1 MVLVAT
7 ATSSLRT
14 GRPSGPAPRLSVEP
28 LEPLVPLGGSALLN
42 CSLGCPVGTVQWRG
56 LDTNLGSVISSGGHS
71 VLRVTDAAVAT
82 EGTRI
87 CQGTCGRQHF
97 QQVVELRVYS
107 LPQALQLSA
116 EPAVLMPGQPATLHC
131 AAQRV
136 YPPVGLALTWYRGQQ
151 LLQRADIEVE
161 ETEEGLFDVQ
171 DTLVLP
177 AHEVAAG
184 NEIWC
189 QLTLTVRQETFTRV
203 AAVAVR
209 NAGERRGGSTWLQ
222 SLPQGQTGMGR
233 RVPSTG
239 SPREQ
244 CGGSVLAVT
253 EQPMTT
259 SPELPSTA
267 LVTTGS
273 PSTATWTA
281 PTQSTV
287 ATTAQAM
294 LPRDPAPETTRAW
307 AAATGIPSAQSTA
320 AQAGST
326 ATLSTAPS
334 CSLRVW
340 SLPPNGTQGQAL
352 RIECRAH
359 CGGRDVPVRWLRAP
373 VALSQYGQ
381 EAAGV
386 GAALSVERAELQHQ
400 GRYECIAL
408 GHAVPVGSLQLALS
422 PDPLGTNPDIVVGT
436 TVSLLGLIVSAVT
449 SRCLWRRL
457 KSRYDLS

>member
-7 ATSSLRT
+7 VTSSLRT

-116 EPAVLMPGQPATLHC
+116 EPVVLMPGQPATLHC

-151 LLQRADIEVE
+151 LLQQADIEVE

-177 AHEVAAG
+177 AHEAAAG
-184 NEIWC
+184 DEIWC

-203 AAVAVR
+203 AA
-209 NAGERRGGSTWLQ
+209 
-222 SLPQGQTGMGR
+222 
-233 RVPSTG
+233 
-239 SPREQ
+239 

-253 EQPMTT
+253 EQPITT

-267 LVTTGS
+267 PVTTGS
-273 PSTATWTA
+273 PSMATWAA
-281 PTQSTV
+281 PTQSTA
-287 ATTAQAM
+287 ATTAQAVP
-294 LPRDPAPETTRAW
+294 PRDPAPETTRAW
-307 AAATGIPSAQSTA
+307 AATTGIPLAQSTA
-320 AQAGST
+320 AQEGST

-352 RIECRAH
+352 RIECRAN
-359 CGGRDVPVRWLRAP
+359 CGGRDVPVRWLRTP

-381 EAAGV
+381 EAAGG

-408 GHAVPVGSLQLALS
+408 GHAAPVGSLQLALS
-422 PDPLGTNPDIVVGT
+422 PDPLGTNPDVVVGT

-457 KSRYDLS
+457 KSRYNLS